1 MRRATRSIRAG
12 AHEGAAM
19 TDPLLAVSDL
29 RVSFATPHGPFE
41 ALRGI
46 DLAVGP
52 GEVMGVVGE
61 SGSGKSVT
69 ALSVMGLLDRKARLT
84 GGTIRFRGED
94 ISRASR
100 RRLRSLRGSA
110 LSMIFQNPRSALNP
124 VRRIGQQ
131 IGDALSAHL
140 GLSRAE
146 AWAQAIELLRTVQ
159 FRDPE
164 RHMLSYPHE
173 LSGGMCQ
180 RVMIA
185 MAIACRPQLLL
196 ADEPTTGLDVTTQ
209 KHVMDLLIG
218 LVHERGMAMVLIT
231 HDLGLAAHY
240 CRRIAVMEQGRV
252 VEENA
257 AAALFAEPQ
266 HPYTRRL
273 VAASPTRESTIE
285 GLAGGDANLPP
296 PVPQAHRSGLG
307 PLLEVR
313 DLVKRFANG
322 TTAVNGVS
330 FTLAPSGSLGLVGES
345 GSGKSTISR
354 LICRLLDQTAG
365 EIIFEGQDI
374 GSVRER
380 DFHRSPHRRDIQIVF
395 QDALESLNPRFAAFE
410 SIADP
415 LRRLAGLR
423 ARRSLAG
430 EVEDAA
436 RRVGLPLDLLHR
448 LPHQLSGGQRARV
461 GIARAI
467 AVRPRLLVLDEP
479 TAALDVSVQAV
490 VLQLLERLRRESG
503 MAYLFI
509 SHDLGI
515 VRMLCEQVIVLRAGR
530 IVEAGA
536 TNDIFK
542 NPRAAYTRELLEAIP
557 HFVPGRRAPCA
568 ASPDVTGVPA

>member
-1 MRRATRSIRAG
+1 
-12 AHEGAAM
+12 M
-19 TDPLLAVSDL
+19 TGPLLSVSDL
-29 RVSFATPHGPFE
+29 RVSFATPDGAFE
-41 ALRGI
+41 ALRGV
-46 DLAVGP
+46 DLAVAP

-69 ALSVMGLLDRKARLT
+69 ALAAMGLLDRKGRIT
-84 GGTIRFRGED
+84 GGAVRFRDAD
-94 ISRASR
+94 IAGASR
-100 RRLRSLRGSA
+100 RRLRSMRGSA

-140 GLSRAE
+140 GLSRRKATDE
-146 AWAQAIELLRTVQ
+146 AIALLRTVQ

-164 RHMLSYPHE
+164 QRMLSYPHE

-185 MAIACRPQLLL
+185 MAIACRPDLLL

-209 KHVMDLLIG
+209 KHVMDLLVG
-218 LVHERGMAMVLIT
+218 LVRERGMAMVLIT

-240 CRRIAVMEQGRV
+240 CQRIAVMEQGRV

-257 AAALFAEPQ
+257 AAQLFAEPQ
-266 HPYTRRL
+266 HPYTQRL

-285 GLAGGDANLPP
+285 GLAGGGVALPP
-296 PVPQAHRSGLG
+296 RVAPAHRAGQG

-313 DLVKRFANG
+313 DLVKRFPNG
-322 TTAVNGVS
+322 TLGVDGVS
-330 FTLAPSGSLGLVGES
+330 FALAPGASLGLVGES

-354 LICRLLDQTAG
+354 LVCRLLDQTSG
-365 EIIFEGQDI
+365 EVIFDGQDI
-374 GSVRER
+374 GAVRER

-395 QDALESLNPRFAAFE
+395 QDALESLNPRFTAFD

-415 LRRLAGLR
+415 LRRLGGLR
-423 ARRSLAG
+423 ARAALTA

-436 RRVGLPLDLLHR
+436 RRVGLPIDLLDR

-509 SHDLGI
+509 SHDLGV
-515 VRMLCEQVIVLRAGR
+515 VRMLCEQVIVLRAGW
-530 IVEAGA
+530 IVEAGD
-536 TNDIFK
+536 TNDIFEHSQA
-542 NPRAAYTRELLEAIP
+542 PYTRELLAAIP
-557 HFVPGRRAPCA
+557 YFVPGGQASQEAPH
-568 ASPDVTGVPA
+568 DVTGVSA

>member
-1 MRRATRSIRAG
+1 MRLATCSIRG
-12 AHEGAAM
+12 DVHEGAAM
-19 TDPLLAVSDL
+19 KDALLAVSGL
-29 RVSFATPHGPFE
+29 SVSFATPHGPFE
-41 ALRGI
+41 ALRGV
-46 DLAVGP
+46 DLAIAP
-52 GEVMGVVGE
+52 GEVIGVVGE

-69 ALSVMGLLDRKARLT
+69 ALSIMGLLDRKARIT
-84 GGTIRFRGED
+84 SGTIRFRGEN
-94 ISRASR
+94 IAGASR
-100 RRLRSLRGSA
+100 RRLRSMRGSA

-131 IGDALSAHL
+131 ICDALRAHL
-140 GLSRAE
+140 GVSRRE
-146 AWAQAIELLRTVQ
+146 ARVQAIALLRTVQ

-164 RHMLSYPHE
+164 QRLQSYPHE

-185 MAIACRPQLLL
+185 MAVACRPQLLL
-196 ADEPTTGLDVTTQ
+196 ADEPTTGLDATTQ
-209 KHVMDLLIG
+209 KHVMDLLVG
-218 LVHERGMAMVLIT
+218 LVRERGMAMVLIT

-252 VEENA
+252 VEEDA
-257 AAALFAEPQ
+257 TTALFAAPQ

-285 GLAGGDANLPP
+285 ALAGGDASLPP
-296 PVPQAHRSGLG
+296 RKPAARRAGEG

-313 DLVKRFANG
+313 NLVKRFANG
-322 TTAVNGVS
+322 TTAVDGVS
-330 FTLAPSGSLGLVGES
+330 FGLLPGGSLGLVGES

-354 LICRLLDQTAG
+354 MVCRLVDQTAG
-365 EIIFEGQDI
+365 EIIFGGQDV
-374 GSVRER
+374 GAVRER
-380 DFHRSPHRRDIQIVF
+380 DFHRTPHRRDIQIVF
-395 QDALESLNPRFAAFE
+395 QDALESLNPRFTAFE

-423 ARRSLAG
+423 AKAPLAA
-430 EVEDAA
+430 EVEETA

-490 VLQLLERLRRESG
+490 VLHLLERLRRESG

-515 VRMLCEQVIVLRAGR
+515 VRMLCEQVVVLRAGR
-530 IVEAGA
+530 IVEAGV
-536 TNDIFK
+536 TGDIFA
-542 NPRAAYTRELLEAIP
+542 NARAPYTRELLAAIP
-557 HFVPGRRAPCA
+557 YFVPGGRVPCVAP
-568 ASPDVTGVPA
+568 PDVTGVPA

>member
-1 MRRATRSIRAG
+1 
-12 AHEGAAM
+12 M

-29 RVSFATPHGPFE
+29 RVTFATPLGPFE
-41 ALRGI
+41 ALRGV
-46 DLAVGP
+46 DLAVAP

-69 ALSVMGLLDRKARLT
+69 ALSVMGLLDRKARVT
-84 GGTIRFRGED
+84 GGRIRFGAED
-94 ISRASR
+94 IADASPR
-100 RRLRSLRGSA
+100 RRRAMRGSA

-131 IGDALSAHL
+131 IGDALRAHL

-146 AWAQAIELLRTVQ
+146 ATVQAVELLRTVQ

-164 RHMLSYPHE
+164 QSLRSYPHE

-209 KHVMDLLIG
+209 KHVMDLLVA
-218 LVHERGMAMVLIT
+218 LVRERSMAMVLIT

-240 CRRIAVMEQGRV
+240 CQRIAVMEQGRV
-252 VEENA
+252 VEENVA
-257 AAALFAEPQ
+257 SALFAEPR

-285 GLAGGDANLPP
+285 GLVGAGANLPP
-296 PVPQAHRSGLG
+296 SVPAVHRTGQG

-313 DLVKRFANG
+313 DLVKRFPNG
-322 TTAVNGVS
+322 TTAVDAVS
-330 FTLAPSGSLGLVGES
+330 FALAPGGSLGLVGES

-354 LICRLLDQTAG
+354 LVCRLIDQTAG
-365 EIIFEGQDI
+365 EIIFDGQDI
-374 GSVRER
+374 GRVRER
-380 DFHRSPHRRDIQIVF
+380 DFHRTSHRRDIQIVF
-395 QDALESLNPRFAAFE
+395 QDALESLNPRFTAFE

-423 ARRSLAG
+423 ARASLAA
-430 EVEDAA
+430 EVEEAA
-436 RRVGLPLDLLHR
+436 HRVGLPVDLLQR
-448 LPHQLSGGQRARV
+448 LPHQLSGGQRSRV

-530 IVEAGA
+530 IVEAGV
-536 TNDIFK
+536 TNDIFA
-542 NPRAAYTRELLEAIP
+542 NARAPYTRELLAAIP
-557 HFVPGRRAPCA
+557 YLVPGGRAACSAP
-568 ASPDVTGVPA
+568 PDITGVPA

>member
-1 MRRATRSIRAG
+1 
-12 AHEGAAM
+12 M
-19 TDPLLAVSDL
+19 TGSLLSVSDL
-29 RVSFATPHGPFE
+29 RVSFATPDGAFE
-41 ALRGI
+41 ALRGV
-46 DLAVGP
+46 DLAVAP

-69 ALSVMGLLDRKARLT
+69 ALATMGLLDRKGRIT
-84 GGTIRFRGED
+84 GGAIRFRDAD
-94 ISRASR
+94 IAGASR
-100 RRLRSLRGSA
+100 RRLRSMRGSA

-140 GLSRAE
+140 GLSRSKATE
-146 AWAQAIELLRTVQ
+146 QAIELLRTVQ

-164 RHMLSYPHE
+164 QRMRSYPHE

-185 MAIACRPQLLL
+185 MAIACRPDLLL

-209 KHVMDLLIG
+209 KHVMDLLLG
-218 LVHERGMAMVLIT
+218 LVRERGMAMVLIT

-240 CRRIAVMEQGRV
+240 CQRIAVMEQGRV
-252 VEENA
+252 VEENKA
-257 AAALFAEPQ
+257 GRLFAEPQ
-266 HPYTRRL
+266 HPYTKRL

-285 GLAGGDANLPP
+285 GLAGGGAVALPP
-296 PVPQAHRSGLG
+296 RVPPAHRAGQG

-313 DLVKRFANG
+313 DLMKRFANG
-322 TTAVNGVS
+322 TVGVDGVS
-330 FTLAPSGSLGLVGES
+330 FALAPGASLGLVGES

-354 LICRLLDQTAG
+354 MVCRLLDQTSG
-365 EIIFEGQDI
+365 EIIFDGEDI
-374 GSVRER
+374 GAVRER
-380 DFHRSPHRRDIQIVF
+380 DFHHSPHRRDIQIVF
-395 QDALESLNPRFAAFE
+395 QDALESLNPRFTAFD

-415 LRRLAGLR
+415 LRRLGGLR
-423 ARRSLAG
+423 ARAPLTA
-430 EVEDAA
+430 EVEEAA
-436 RRVGLPLDLLHR
+436 RRVGLPVDLLDR

-461 GIARAI
+461 GVARAI

-509 SHDLGI
+509 SHDLGV
-515 VRMLCEQVIVLRAGR
+515 VRMLCERVIVLRAGQ
-530 IVEAGA
+530 IVEAGD
-536 TNDIFK
+536 TNEIFE
-542 NPRAAYTRELLEAIP
+542 NSQAPYTRELLAAIP
-557 HFVPGRRAPCA
+557 YFVPGGRASHEAP
-568 ASPDVTGVPA
+568 PDVTGVPA

>member
-1 MRRATRSIRAG
+1 
-12 AHEGAAM
+12 M
-19 TDPLLAVSDL
+19 TGPLLSVSDL
-29 RVSFATPHGPFE
+29 RVSFATPDGAFE
-41 ALRGI
+41 ALRGV
-46 DLAVGP
+46 DLAVAP

-69 ALSVMGLLDRKARLT
+69 ALATMGLLDRK
-84 GGTIRFRGED
+84 GGITSGAIRFRDTEMAG
-94 ISRASR
+94 ASR
-100 RRLRSLRGSA
+100 RHLRAMRGSK

-140 GLSRAE
+140 GLSRRKATDE
-146 AWAQAIELLRTVQ
+146 AIALLRTVQ

-164 RHMLSYPHE
+164 QRMLSYPHE

-185 MAIACRPQLLL
+185 MAIACRPDLLL

-209 KHVMDLLIG
+209 KHVMDLLVG
-218 LVHERGMAMVLIT
+218 LVRERGMAMVLIT

-240 CRRIAVMEQGRV
+240 CQRIAVMEQGRV

-285 GLAGGDANLPP
+285 GLAGGGVPLPP
-296 PVPQAHRSGLG
+296 RVVPAHRAGQG

-313 DLVKRFANG
+313 DLVKRFPNG
-322 TTAVNGVS
+322 TIGVDGVS
-330 FTLAPSGSLGLVGES
+330 FALAPGASLGLVGES

-354 LICRLLDQTAG
+354 LVCRLLDQTSG
-365 EIIFEGQDI
+365 EVIFDGQDI
-374 GSVRER
+374 GAVRER

-395 QDALESLNPRFAAFE
+395 QDALESLNPRFTAFD

-415 LRRLAGLR
+415 LRRLGGLR
-423 ARRSLAG
+423 ARATLTA

-436 RRVGLPLDLLHR
+436 RRVGLPIELLDR

-509 SHDLGI
+509 SHDLGV

-530 IVEAGA
+530 IVEAGD
-536 TNDIFK
+536 TNDIFEHSQA
-542 NPRAAYTRELLEAIP
+542 PYTRELLAAIP
-557 HFVPGRRAPCA
+557 YFVPGGRASQEAPH
-568 ASPDVTGVPA
+568 DVTGVSA

>member
-1 MRRATRSIRAG
+1 
-12 AHEGAAM
+12 
-19 TDPLLAVSDL
+19 
-29 RVSFATPHGPFE
+29 
-41 ALRGI
+41 
-46 DLAVGP
+46 
-52 GEVMGVVGE
+52 MGVVGE

-69 ALSVMGLLDRKARLT
+69 ALTVMGLLDRKARLT

-94 ISRASR
+94 VGRASR
-100 RRLRSLRGSA
+100 PRLRSLRGRA

-124 VRRIGQQ
+124 VRRIGEQ
-131 IGDALSAHL
+131 IGDALRAHL
-140 GLSRAE
+140 GLSRAQ
-146 AWAQAIELLRTVQ
+146 ATAQAIELLRTVQ

-164 RHMLSYPHE
+164 QRMRSYPHE

-185 MAIACRPQLLL
+185 MAIACRPALLL

-209 KHVMDLLIG
+209 QHVMDLLVG
-218 LVHERGMAMVLIT
+218 LVRERGMAMVLIT

-240 CRRIAVMEQGRV
+240 CQRIAVMEQGRI

-257 AAALFAEPQ
+257 AAVLFAQPQ

-273 VAASPTRESTIE
+273 VAASPTAESTIE
-285 GLAGGDANLPP
+285 SLAGGNAGLPP
-296 PVPQAHRSGLG
+296 RIPPAHGAG
-307 PLLEVR
+307 QGALLEVR

-322 TTAVNGVS
+322 TIGVDGVS
-330 FTLAPSGSLGLVGES
+330 LAIPPGASLGLVGES

-354 LICRLLDQTAG
+354 MVCRLVDQTAG
-365 EIIFEGQDI
+365 EIIFDGHDI
-374 GSVRER
+374 GAVPER
-380 DFHRSPHRRDIQIVF
+380 DFHRTRWRRDIQIVF
-395 QDALESLNPRFAAFE
+395 QDALESLNPRFTAFD

-423 ARRSLAG
+423 AKASLAR

-436 RRVGLPLDLLHR
+436 RRVGLPIDLLDR

-490 VLQLLERLRRESG
+490 VLQLLERLRRDSG

-509 SHDLGI
+509 SHDLSV
-515 VRMLCEQVIVLRAGR
+515 VRMLCEQVAVLRAGR

-536 TNDIFK
+536 TADIFQ
-542 NPRAAYTRELLEAIP
+542 NSQASYTRELLAAIP
-557 HFVPGRRAPCA
+557 YFVPGGPTPRVAP
-568 ASPDVTGVPA
+568 PDVTGVPA

>member
-1 MRRATRSIRAG
+1 MNDS
-12 AHEGAAM
+12 
-19 TDPLLAVSDL
+19 LLSVSDL
-29 RVSFATPHGPFE
+29 RVSFATPDGAFE
-41 ALRGI
+41 ALRGV
-46 DLAVGP
+46 DLVIAP

-69 ALSVMGLLDRKARLT
+69 ALATMGLLDRKGRIT
-84 GGTIRFRGED
+84 GGAIRFRDDD
-94 ISRASR
+94 IAGASR
-100 RRLRSLRGSA
+100 RRLRAMRGSK

-140 GLSRAE
+140 GLSRGKATE
-146 AWAQAIELLRTVQ
+146 QAIALLRTVQ

-164 RHMLSYPHE
+164 QSMRSYPHE

-185 MAIACRPQLLL
+185 MAIACRPDLLL

-209 KHVMDLLIG
+209 KHVMDLLVG
-218 LVHERGMAMVLIT
+218 LVRERGMAMVLIT

-240 CRRIAVMEQGRV
+240 CQRIAVMEQGRV
-252 VEENA
+252 VEENEA
-257 AAALFAEPQ
+257 GTLFAEPQ
-266 HPYTRRL
+266 HPYTQRL

-285 GLAGGDANLPP
+285 GLAGGGTVALPP
-296 PVPQAHRSGLG
+296 RVPPAHRAGQG

-313 DLVKRFANG
+313 DLVKRFPNG
-322 TTAVNGVS
+322 TIGVDGVS
-330 FTLAPSGSLGLVGES
+330 FALAPGASLGLVGES

-354 LICRLLDQTAG
+354 LVCRLLDQTSG
-365 EIIFEGQDI
+365 DVIFDGQDI
-374 GSVRER
+374 GAVRER

-395 QDALESLNPRFAAFE
+395 QDALESLNPRFTAFD

-415 LRRLAGLR
+415 LRRLGGLR
-423 ARRSLAG
+423 ARAALTA

-436 RRVGLPLDLLHR
+436 RRVGLPIDLLDR

-467 AVRPRLLVLDEP
+467 AARPRLLVLDEP

-509 SHDLGI
+509 SHDLGV

-530 IVEAGA
+530 IVEAGD
-536 TNDIFK
+536 TNAIFEHSQA
-542 NPRAAYTRELLEAIP
+542 PYTRELLAAIP
-557 HFVPGRRAPCA
+557 YFVPGGRASQG
-568 ASPDVTGVPA
+568 ASSDVTGVSA